1 MKIIYCISSCHK
13 TGGMERVL
21 AIKANYLADKLGYE
35 VHIVTTETNESG
47 TTFMKFSDSVKI
59 HCLDV
64 NFLDTE
70 QLSLFNRFY
79 QRRLKNKEALSKM
92 QELVNKL
99 APDIIISMF
108 SHDVYYIY
116 KLKDKSKKIIEFH
129 FSRMMAKMQIKLA
142 SGNSLKKIWYYLSD
156 YFKNNLINKYDRFIV
171 LTQEDKKLWEDI
183 TQAQVIP
190 NMLIKDNNQQSLL
203 NKKTILSVG
212 RLEEQKNYSDLIKA
226 WSLIAN
232 KYPEWNIE
240 IVGDGEQR
248 PKLTD
253 LVSELKLTESVCLSS
268 FTNDVESK
276 YLNSSIF
283 VLCSLY
289 EGFGMVILE
298 AMSYGV
304 PCISYDTQCGPSSII
319 QNGEDGL
326 IVPLGNIK
334 ALSES
339 MESLIRKIGRAHV

>member
-1 MKIIYCISSCHK
+1 
-13 TGGMERVL
+13 
-21 AIKANYLADKLGYE
+21 
-35 VHIVTTETNESG
+35 
-47 TTFMKFSDSVKI
+47 
-59 HCLDV
+59 
-64 NFLDTE
+64 
-70 QLSLFNRFY
+70 
-79 QRRLKNKEALSKM
+79 
-92 QELVNKL
+92 
-99 APDIIISMF
+99 
-108 SHDVYYIY
+108 
-116 KLKDKSKKIIEFH
+116 
-129 FSRMMAKMQIKLA
+129 
-142 SGNSLKKIWYYLSD
+142 
-156 YFKNNLINKYDRFIV
+156 
-171 LTQEDKKLWEDI
+171 
-183 TQAQVIP
+183 
-190 NMLIKDNNQQSLL
+190 MLIKDNNQQSLL

-339 MESLIRKIGRAHV
+339 MESLISM